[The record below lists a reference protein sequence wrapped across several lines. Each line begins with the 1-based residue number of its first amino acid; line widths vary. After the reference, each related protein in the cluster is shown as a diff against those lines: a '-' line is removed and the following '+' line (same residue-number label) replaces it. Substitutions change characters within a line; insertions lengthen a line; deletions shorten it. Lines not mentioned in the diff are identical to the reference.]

1 MLTFNC
7 RAATV
12 ALLLAAAAC
21 SSPSDSSSPP
31 KGTPGVTVVSGAGV
45 ADSIDALLPQPLV
58 VQVNGPDGR
67 PLANTE
73 VGFLST
79 AVTQGSEL
87 PTVLLS
93 PTRGSGG
100 GVSVV
105 ERTDGE
111 GRAAVRVRLFH
122 YAMQG
127 GVVVAVP
134 AVDDF
139 VVASYTILPGAPLT
153 LTISP
158 VDSAVV
164 VGGSFTLKASGWDR
178 YGNARDAQG
187 VTFRVASGPATVTG
201 STVSGTSVG
210 RSAVI
215 AELGGVSSTSYVSVV
230 PDATIAAYTAV
241 ALSNQKATLY
251 TLRLDG
257 SNLTPRV
264 TTGAFEGYNAT
275 MGSAWSADGTKLYY
289 HDSNTDH
296 TRSLY
301 VLDLPTGA
309 TRRLLPAADR
319 LLEEAWPRFG
329 GGWVYFEGGSFD
341 DDSLGTVNEPL
352 VYRVRPDGTGKE
364 QVTRWDVI
372 GTSRHGVPSPD
383 GSRVAFIGSFAHPMP
398 LHVLEVATGEMRSL
412 GVIGLSP
419 RWRPDGGE
427 IYYVASG
434 DVVYG
439 SGQIRA
445 IRPDGTGDRAV
456 TQPGTNFGAHFDLS
470 PDGQYLIAGTNQARL
485 MLVQVA
491 TGLEMPI
498 PTPSL
503 TQRLMAPSWKP

>member
-1 MLTFNC
+1 MLTPNC
-7 RAATV
+7 RAAAV
-12 ALLLAAAAC
+12 ALLVAAAAC
-21 SSPSDSSSPP
+21 SSPSDSSPP
-31 KGTPGVTVVSGAGV
+31 RGTPGVTVVSGDGV
-45 ADSIDALLPQPLV
+45 ADTVDAVLPQPLV

-79 AVTQGSEL
+79 AISEGSEM
-87 PTVLLS
+87 PTVLVS
-93 PTRGSGG
+93 PTRGTGG
-100 GVSVV
+100 GVSVI
-105 ERTDGE
+105 ERTDSE
-111 GRAAVRVRLFH
+111 GRAAVRVRMFR
-122 YAMQG
+122 YAMPG

-139 VVASYTILPGAPLT
+139 VVASYTILPGAPQT
-153 LTISP
+153 LSSTP
-158 VDSAVV
+158 ADTAVV
-164 VGGSFTLKASGWDR
+164 AGGSFTLRASARDR
-178 YGNARDAQG
+178 YGNAREAQG
-187 VTFRVASGPATVTG
+187 VTFRVASGPVSVTG
-201 STVSGTSVG
+201 STVSGTAVG
-210 RSAVI
+210 RAAVV
-215 AELGGVSSTSYVSVV
+215 AELGGVSYTSRVSVV
-230 PDATIAAYTAV
+230 PDATIAAYTEVAV
-241 ALSNQKATLY
+241 TNQKATLY

-264 TTGAFEGYNAT
+264 TTGAFAGFSGT
-275 MGSAWSADGTKLYY
+275 MGSAWSPDGTRLYY
-289 HDSNTDH
+289 HDSSTDQN
-296 TRSLY
+296 RSLY

-319 LLEEAWPRFG
+319 MLEESWPRFG

-341 DDSLGTVNEPL
+341 DRSLGTVNDPL

-383 GSRVAFIGSFAHPMP
+383 GSRVAFVGSFAHPMP
-398 LHVLEVATGEMRSL
+398 LYVLEVATGEMRSL

-456 TQPGTNFGAHFDLS
+456 TQPGTRFGAHFDLS
-470 PDGQYLIAGTNQARL
+470 PDGQYLIAGTDQRML
-485 MLVQVA
+485 TLVQVA

-498 PTPSL
+498 PTPAL